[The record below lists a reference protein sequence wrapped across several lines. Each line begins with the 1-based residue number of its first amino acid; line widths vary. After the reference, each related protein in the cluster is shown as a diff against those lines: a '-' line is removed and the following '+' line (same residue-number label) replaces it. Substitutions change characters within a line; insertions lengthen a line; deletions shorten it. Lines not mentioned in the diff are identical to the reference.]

1 MLFRSEIL
9 KSWTV
14 EMAAAQPAGQNV
26 EGGNLPKT
34 ETTQNFS
41 FFRNHMYTLGKKV
54 DNKDSHPGTNPNEPE
69 PLDKSQNIIL
79 RVNDNWEVINRMTIG
94 D

>member
-1 MLFRSEIL
+1 
-9 KSWTV
+9 
-14 EMAAAQPAGQNV
+14 MATAQSAGQDV
-26 EGGNLPKT
+26 EKAALPVA

-54 DNKDSHPGTNPNEPE
+54 DNTKDKPGTTTPDEPE
-69 PLDKSQNIIL
+69 PLDKSQSMIL